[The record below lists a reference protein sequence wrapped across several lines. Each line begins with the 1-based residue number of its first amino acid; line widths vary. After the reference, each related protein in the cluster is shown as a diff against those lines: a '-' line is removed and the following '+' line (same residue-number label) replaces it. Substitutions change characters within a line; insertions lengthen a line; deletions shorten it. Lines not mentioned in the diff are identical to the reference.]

1 MTEIGNKN
9 LISARLD
16 PARLKLVE
24 ALRRHDESDT
34 EFIHRAIDALGV
46 SCIGTNGMKRYGLVV
61 KK

>member
-9 LISARLD
+9 LMSARLD

-34 EFIHRAIDALGV
+34 EFIRRAIDALGRT
-46 SCIGTNGMKRYGLVV
+46 CLGAKGMKKYGL
-61 KK
+61 